1 MTEALIEPSMAELIS
16 TNEMLYMQQV
26 EPLSAYQMNLLRAI
40 VSGIHSGYNE
50 KRVRAAF
57 DLGSPSNMVRLRDA
71 LIERVLIYSEMRQ
84 LYVTD
89 PVFSLW
95 FRRRFL

>member
-1 MTEALIEPSMAELIS
+1 
-16 TNEMLYMQQV
+16 
-26 EPLSAYQMNLLRAI
+26 MNLLRAI

-50 KRVRAAF
+50 KKVRLQF

-71 LIERVLIYSEMRQ
+71 LIERDIIYSEMRQ
-84 LYVTD
+84 LYITD

-95 FRRRFL
+95 FRQRFM